1 MVPRQGNA
9 VTEMQASLIAS
20 TWSLITL
27 RNGDAT
33 TFPRSFVSSFD
44 HEFHCREQLLNQ
56 TFRKTR
62 GKNTHNILL
71 LQ

>member
-44 HEFHCREQLLNQ
+44 HEFPCSEQLLN
-56 TFRKTR
+56 
-62 GKNTHNILL
+62 
-71 LQ
+71 

>member
-44 HEFHCREQLLNQ
+44 HEFHCREQLLN
-56 TFRKTR
+56 
-62 GKNTHNILL
+62 
-71 LQ
+71 